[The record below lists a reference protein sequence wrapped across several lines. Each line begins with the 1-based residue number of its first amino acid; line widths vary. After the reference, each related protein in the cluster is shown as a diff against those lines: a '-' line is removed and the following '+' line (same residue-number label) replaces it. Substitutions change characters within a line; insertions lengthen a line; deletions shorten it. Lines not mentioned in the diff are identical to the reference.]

1 MFPRDLPLLGSG
13 LGSAW
18 TSDLPVPTLRW
29 ILGAPGGNGE
39 TSGGFW
45 DPSPPPAAPVGAS
58 SRIFGVLQGRVPSPR
73 CPSTPVLPPP
83 GSESKSKSGL
93 SVPHSLISWLVI
105 SPRGAGAECPKSRG
119 PIRSLRIH
127 PHPIAPDPSPDL
139 PPRAPPGAGSRSP
152 PGAAFGGDSSRFGV
166 LNPSQDCF
174 EEVKLG
180 GEKWIC
186 VDLGSVLS

>member
-1 MFPRDLPLLGSG
+1 MFPQDLPLLGSG

-58 SRIFGVLQGRVPSPR
+58 SRIFGVLQGQVPSPQ

-119 PIRSLRIH
+119 PSAG
-127 PHPIAPDPSPDL
+127 IAPDPSPEL

-186 VDLGSVLS
+186 VDLGSILS